1 MRKKGLLCACI
12 LLALLLT
19 GCAKEGKETFQLR
32 LFYPAAEFKA
42 GGDVLHS
49 QAVDWSKEDS
59 KDTAEQ
65 VEKVIELLLNND
77 KVLDFTSPIPQGTKL
92 VSCKVSGG
100 EAVVNFSPNTG
111 ASGFDLTVANYC
123 ITLSA
128 SQIPGVRRIHILI
141 DGESLS
147 GQDDALSTG
156 DVLLTSSED
165 VVKAVPVVLIFSGQH
180 G

>member
-19 GCAKEGKETFQLR
+19 GCAKEGQETFQLR
-32 LFYPAAEFKA
+32 LFYPASEFKA

-77 KVLDFTSPIPQGTKL
+77 KVLDFISPIPQGTKL
-92 VSCKVSGG
+92 LSCKVSGG
-100 EAVVNFSPNTG
+100 EAVVNFSSNYG
-111 ASGFDLTVANYC
+111 RLSGFDLTVANYC

-141 DGESLS
+141 DGERLS

-156 DVLLTSSED
+156 DVCSP
-165 VVKAVPVVLIFSGQH
+165 ARRMW
-180 G
+180 